1 MVKVSILTFD
11 GFNEIDSFLALNIIN
26 RMVSKGIEAEIAS
39 PTSSVVSMN
48 GVRIDSQ
55 RKLEFALESDVVI
68 IGSGRNSEKV
78 ANDQSIIGQLQFDL
92 SRQIVCSQCS
102 GALILAKMGLV
113 YDNEISTDNTTRT
126 KLINS
131 GYRVGKSGFTR
142 YGNVVTVG
150 GCLSAHYLAG
160 WVICQFLGKTAME
173 QALSYIVPVGEEEQ
187 YISHVYRVIS
197 PYVYENN
204 TLTNHSKR
212 TPKSGA
218 V

>member
-1 MVKVSILTFD
+1 MIKVSILTFD
-11 GFNEIDSFLALNIIN
+11 GFNEIDSFLALNAIN
-26 RMVSKGIEAEIAS
+26 RMVSEGIEAEITS
-39 PTSSVVSMN
+39 PTPSVVSMN

-55 RKLEFALESDVVI
+55 RTLEFALEADVVI
-68 IGSGRNSEKV
+68 VGSGRNSEKV
-78 ANDQSIIGQLQFDL
+78 ANDKSIIDELQIDL
-92 SRQIVCSQCS
+92 NRQIVCSQCS
-102 GALILAKMGLV
+102 GALILAKMGLLD
-113 YDNEISTDNTTRT
+113 DNEISTDNSTRT
-126 KLINS
+126 KLIDS

-160 WVICQFLGKTAME
+160 WVICQFLGKAAME

-187 YISHVYRVIS
+187 YISRVYRVIS
-197 PYVYENN
+197 PYIHENN
-204 TLTNHSKR
+204 TLTNHSKP